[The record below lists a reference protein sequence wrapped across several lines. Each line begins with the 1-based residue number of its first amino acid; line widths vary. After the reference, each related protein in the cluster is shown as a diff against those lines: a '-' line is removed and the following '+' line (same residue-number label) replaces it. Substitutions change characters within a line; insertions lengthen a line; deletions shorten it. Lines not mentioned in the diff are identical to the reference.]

1 MLRNQ
6 DRSPSFSLSLLT
18 GWLCRTIRQSLFAR
32 RNASAAIF
40 AMVAPASNLRIAA
53 IRSIARITVFANA
66 PGTVPVL
73 PVCQCGTTLAECFRC
88 QFALV
93 GGVPTAS
100 VVKITALANA
110 PIDCAIFAVFS
121 GEFPHTLPVYSRE
134 RRASPNFSHPVGSI
148 ISKKLGQAFSKAC
161 RSRAAP
167 WSLHRNGAKSPLP
180 KISSARGSPMPAGI
194 GRRGRIARASPMDEV
209 GSMPTSSIKIEREQ
223 HYRLMQSGGTT
234 WAGTA
239 LTIIDL
245 FIPWTVRWTVHG
257 GTTSGQN
264 ATVAGLPM

>member
-121 GEFPHTLPVYSRE
+121 GELVTYTSRLFT
-134 RRASPNFSHPVGSI
+134 RAQSESQFFAPSGVDHIKKVGS
-148 ISKKLGQAFSKAC
+148 SLSRLAGPGQSTVCFAN
-161 RSRAAP
+161 
-167 WSLHRNGAKSPLP
+167 HTV
-180 KISSARGSPMPAGI
+180 SSGNCPVPI
-194 GRRGRIARASPMDEV
+194 GNRGRISAEGEIFFPIIKSGEFENPIKGFSIWEA
-209 GSMPTSSIKIEREQ
+209 GSMPASHT
-223 HYRLMQSGGTT
+223 
-234 WAGTA
+234 
-239 LTIIDL
+239 
-245 FIPWTVRWTVHG
+245 
-257 GTTSGQN
+257 
-264 ATVAGLPM
+264 

>member
-53 IRSIARITVFANA
+53 IRSIARITAFANA

-121 GEFPHTLPVYSRE
+121 GELVTYTSRLFTRAQSEPQFFAPSGVDHHIKKVRSSLSRLAGPGQSTVGFANHTVSSGNCPV
-134 RRASPNFSHPVGSI
+134 P
-148 ISKKLGQAFSKAC
+148 
-161 RSRAAP
+161 
-167 WSLHRNGAKSPLP
+167 
-180 KISSARGSPMPAGI
+180 I
-194 GRRGRIARASPMDEV
+194 GNRGRISAESEI
-209 GSMPTSSIKIEREQ
+209 PT
-223 HYRLMQSGGTT
+223 
-234 WAGTA
+234 
-239 LTIIDL
+239 
-245 FIPWTVRWTVHG
+245 P
-257 GTTSGQN
+257 QN
-264 ATVAGLPM
+264 QLSKG

>member
-53 IRSIARITVFANA
+53 IRSIARITAFANA

-73 PVCQCGTTLAECFRC
+73 PVCQCGTTLAECFRG

-121 GEFPHTLPVYSRE
+121 GEFSHTLPVYSRE

-148 ISKKLGQAFSKAC
+148 ISKKLGQAFQGLQVQD
-161 RSRAAP
+161 RARFA
-167 WSLHRNGAKSPLP
+167 LQTTQLPLETDRFP
-180 KISSARGSPMPAGI
+180 
-194 GRRGRIARASPMDEV
+194 
-209 GSMPTSSIKIEREQ
+209 
-223 HYRLMQSGGTT
+223 
-234 WAGTA
+234 
-239 LTIIDL
+239 
-245 FIPWTVRWTVHG
+245 
-257 GTTSGQN
+257 
-264 ATVAGLPM
+264 